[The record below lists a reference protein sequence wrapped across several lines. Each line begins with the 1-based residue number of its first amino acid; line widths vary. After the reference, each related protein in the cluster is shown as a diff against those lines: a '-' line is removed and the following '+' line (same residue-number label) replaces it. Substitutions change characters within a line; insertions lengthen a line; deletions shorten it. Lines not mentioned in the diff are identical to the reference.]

1 MASASAANASNPYAS
16 ASLYVG
22 DLKSDVTEATLFEV
36 FNAVGPVASIRV
48 CRDSVTRR
56 SLGYAYVNFHSVDD
70 AERALDTMNF
80 SDIKGQPCRIMWS
93 QRDPLLRR
101 SGKGNIFVKNL
112 HESIDNKTLY
122 DTFSV
127 FGDILSC
134 KVVVDKKTGKSRG
147 YGYVHYVD
155 PKSAQ
160 KAIKGVDGMKIS
172 DRVVSAEPFKPREE
186 RQNNSTF
193 TNIYIKYIPKGVTE
207 EQLKTL
213 FETETNGKINSSK
226 FWSHEFGTCAC
237 FNFEK
242 SEQAKAAIDKLN
254 GRILEEAKK
263 EYEEEII
270 NNKNKIELQENKDN
284 KLENKQ
290 EKEDNNDEEDKEK
303 EKLEKDKLEENDRE
317 NNNENNENQNKEN
330 KEKEEENKG
339 PKGLYVARCQKQK
352 DRSRILSKQR
362 RKKIIPQRG
371 VNLYVKNLADDIDDD
386 KLKTLFEQFGKITS
400 AKVMVDN
407 GKSRNFGFVCFKT
420 PEYAARALYS
430 MHGQVIQGKSLC
442 VFKAQKK
449 EQRRVFLARKR
460 NQYRQQIFWPYGGSG
475 GPQQGGMGPPQGGMG
490 GPGPRGMNMGGPYG
504 GPSQQGGVGGM
515 MGGGGPQPMASAG
528 PYGFAPSVTNINAMN
543 PNVMNPMNPTQL
555 GNPMSGNQNF
565 INPNLARGNPNMQ
578 LNNPYVQQ
586 QPQMNPQIAANLQ
599 NLNPQQRALYIQQMQ
614 AQQNLANLNPNLQQ
628 QLQQQQQMQA
638 QQQQQQ
644 QRNISGGGGGGP
656 FLGGSSSNNP
666 QNIPQ
671 FPNQSNLQRPPPF
684 NTSQQNVALPS
695 QQGYNRQGSSQSVS
709 GISQQGGQQS
719 GQQANIGG
727 GGSGSGAPQGSAAV
741 FQPNVS
747 GSAQNIAPQM
757 TGTAP
762 SGPNTSVQQHS
773 VSAVSGA
780 NVHHSAS
787 MQETQPLT
795 SAMLQNAKPE
805 ERKRFIGERLFP
817 KIQAVEPRRAGKI
830 TGMLLEMDDTELL
843 VLLHDNNALF
853 NKINEALAVLKDH
866 QIKQSAQN
874 PSAQNP
880 SAQNASQLNNPK
892 LSASNQQTSQSQTHQ
907 V

>member
-1 MASASAANASNPYAS
+1 MASASAANAANPYAS

-80 SDIKGQPCRIMWS
+80 TDIKGQPCRIMWS

-186 RQNNSTF
+186 RQSNASF
-193 TNIYIKYIPKGVTE
+193 TNVYVKYIPKGVNE
-207 EQLKTL
+207 DQLKLL
-213 FETETNGKINSSK
+213 FETETDGKINSSK
-226 FWSHEFGTCAC
+226 FWQHEFGTCAC

-242 SEQAKAAIDKLN
+242 PESAKAAIDKLN
-254 GRILEEAKK
+254 GRVLDEAKS
-263 EYEEEII
+263 EFE
-270 NNKNKIELQENKDN
+270 
-284 KLENKQ
+284 
-290 EKEDNNDEEDKEK
+290 EK
-303 EKLEKDKLEENDRE
+303 EKKKDNEPTENTNA
-317 NNNENNENQNKEN
+317 NNNNNTNENNEKEN
-330 KEKEEENKG
+330 EENKG
-339 PKGLYVARCQKQK
+339 PKGLYVAKCQKQK
-352 DRSRILSKQR
+352 ERTRLLNKQR
-362 RKKIIPQRG
+362 RNKKILPQRG
-371 VNLYVKNLADDIDDD
+371 VNLYVKNLAEDIDDE

-400 AKVMVDN
+400 AKVMTEN

-420 PEYAARALYS
+420 PESAAKALYS

-449 EQRRVFLARKR
+449 EQRRIFLARKR
-460 NQYRQQIFWPYGGSG
+460 NQYRQQIFWPYGQ
-475 GPQQGGMGPPQGGMG
+475 QQGGPRGGMQG
-490 GPGPRGMNMGGPYG
+490 G
-504 GPSQQGGVGGM
+504 GPSGGVPFGANIQ
-515 MGGGGPQPMASAG
+515 GGGPPAG
-528 PYGFAPSVTNINAMN
+528 PYGFAPSVMTGASGMSGVN
-543 PNVMNPMNPTQL
+543 PQLNPMAAAQLSGQMGGNPAFANANLVRSGQMGGQMGGIQGGL
-555 GNPMSGNQNF
+555 GPYANPAANLANLSNMTPQQRMYMMQQQQNANLQQAPGPMSGPQGQMQMSGPR
-565 INPNLARGNPNMQ
+565 PNLPQMGFTQPPNPQ
-578 LNNPYVQQ
+578 IPQFVQ
-586 QPQMNPQIAANLQ
+586 QPQMQRPAPFPQTSAQ
-599 NLNPQQRALYIQQMQ
+599 NS
-614 AQQNLANLNPNLQQ
+614 
-628 QLQQQQQMQA
+628 QLQQQQSS
-638 QQQQQQ
+638 QQ
-644 QRNISGGGGGGP
+644 S
-656 FLGGSSSNNP
+656 
-666 QNIPQ
+666 
-671 FPNQSNLQRPPPF
+671 QRPP
-684 NTSQQNVALPS
+684 
-695 QQGYNRQGSSQSVS
+695 QQGF
-709 GISQQGGQQS
+709 
-719 GQQANIGG
+719 A
-727 GGSGSGAPQGSAAV
+727 
-741 FQPNVS
+741 PNVS
-747 GSAQNIAPQM
+747 SAQNIAPQM

-795 SAMLQNAKPE
+795 SAMLQNARPE

-874 PSAQNP
+874 PSQQNA
-880 SAQNASQLNNPK
+880 SQQNASQLNNPR

-907 V
+907 T